1 MADEDDSPTPLKKG
15 EKLVNI
21 SCRATK
27 NCGGTTAVMKIIRQ
41 NNMGQLAGGGRM
53 SSYTCQKCGKPFM
66 IST

>member
-1 MADEDDSPTPLKKG
+1 MSDTDKAPVLKKG

-21 SCRATK
+21 ACRATP
-27 NCGGTTAVMKIIRQ
+27 NCAGKSAIMKVIKQ

-53 SSYTCQKCGKPFM
+53 SSYTCQKCGRPFM